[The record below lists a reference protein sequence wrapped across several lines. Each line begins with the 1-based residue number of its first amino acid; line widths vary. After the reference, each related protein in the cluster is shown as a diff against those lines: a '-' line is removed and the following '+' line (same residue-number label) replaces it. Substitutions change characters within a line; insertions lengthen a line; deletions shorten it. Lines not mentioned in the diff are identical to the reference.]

1 MVLTISVILAIY
13 LTHISAED
21 IRTREISNFAP
32 FIIIAASPFLNELS
46 LSARITGLLALFITL
61 FAANLIADI
70 GMGDVKLCAAFGF
83 ALGAVPEFIAVL
95 LALIS
100 AKKCRLHR
108 LFALLMRLFFY
119 WRFFSMLKNRTL
131 IGIILIVLAIILC
144 FGITPLFSAVLE
156 QKTTVIKLKED
167 IPQGAQIQPSM
178 LAAVEVGTLNLPD
191 NIITDPEQI
200 VGKYTVAA
208 MFAGDTFSA
217 NKLSDTIDTSD
228 TLLRQLGVN
237 ETAMSVTV
245 RSFANGLSGK
255 LQTGDVIQIISVNE
269 DKDDEAIIYDELQYV
284 EVLATTADNGSDDT
298 YNADEVNAVQDDDEE
313 QALYATITVICQD
326 RAQALK
332 LAECENTTL
341 HAVFVCRGDSEHKAE
356 YLAAQRELLGVVDY
370 ETAEAVYDTAEIFDE
385 SAESEVE

>member
-1 MVLTISVILAIY
+1 
-13 LTHISAED
+13 
-21 IRTREISNFAP
+21 
-32 FIIIAASPFLNELS
+32 
-46 LSARITGLLALFITL
+46 
-61 FAANLIADI
+61 
-70 GMGDVKLCAAFGF
+70 
-83 ALGAVPEFIAVL
+83 
-95 LALIS
+95 
-100 AKKCRLHR
+100 
-108 LFALLMRLFFY
+108 
-119 WRFFSMLKNRTL
+119 MLKNRTL

-144 FGITPLFSAVLE
+144 FGITPLFSVVLE
-156 QKTTVIKLKED
+156 QKTTVIRLKED
-167 IPQGAQIQPSM
+167 VPQGAQIQPSM
-178 LAAVEVGTLNLPD
+178 LSAVEVGTLNLPD

-208 MFAGDTFSA
+208 MFSGDTFSA

-255 LQTGDVIQIISVNE
+255 LQTGDIIQIISVNE
-269 DKDDEAIIYDELQYV
+269 DNDDEAIIYDELQYI

-298 YNADEVNAVQDDDEE
+298 YNADQVNAAEDDDEE
-313 QALYATITVICQD
+313 QALYATITVICHV
-326 RAQALK
+326 RTQALK

-370 ETAEAVYDTAEIFDE
+370 ETTEAVFNTAEIYDE
-385 SAESEVE
+385 STESEVE